1 MLVHCLAVLYSV
13 QWEHN
18 RTRSTRGG
26 SVGSMKPPFWRVA
39 FVQKPVC
46 VNVIHNSELP
56 ICSRLV
62 NDVHREAILPT
73 EHRLLPLTHYST
85 SFTFRVSACRR
96 ERLEM
101 GIFSLKAGVVKQKF
115 LPIFAHQIIRT
126 PLFKILDP
134 PLQCARLGLFQLPYC
149 HCSSQFVTK
158 HLLSLLPKEELS
170 NLVASNLIHMLYMQL
185 HS

>member
-1 MLVHCLAVLYSV
+1 M
-13 QWEHN
+13 E
-18 RTRSTRGG
+18 
-26 SVGSMKPPFWRVA
+26 PPFWRVA
-39 FVQKPVC
+39 FVQQSVC
-46 VNVIHNSELP
+46 VNVVHNSKLP

-73 EHRLLPLTHYST
+73 EHRLLPVTHYST
-85 SFTFRVSACRR
+85 SFTFRVSARR
-96 ERLEM
+96 WDRLEM
-101 GIFSLKAGVVKQKF
+101 GVVSLKAGVVKQKF
-115 LPIFAHQIIRT
+115 LPIFAHRIIRT

-158 HLLSLLPKEELS
+158 LLLGLLPKAELS
-170 NLVASNLIHMLYMQL
+170 NLVASNLIRMLYVQL